1 MNLKMEIVN
10 KNLSISFGH
19 FDPKVELGRV
29 VKSLEEM
36 SPAYRIEAIKLAE
49 QGFYEQAYDSF
60 KLGYISPEQLIDTF
74 ADAIFANPFQK
85 LRGELNYKRG

>member
-1 MNLKMEIVN
+1 MNLKMVN
-10 KNLSISFGH
+10 KNRSISFER
-19 FDPKVELGRV
+19 FNPKVELGRV

-36 SPAYRIEAIKLAE
+36 SPVYRTEAIKLAE